1 MPAGGGTRRGGRQG
15 ADSERFVRGARRRAR
30 ESRWPATPVHPRGP
44 ASPLARDPGEA
55 KEPPKFPPVLLDLA
69 VVVPE
74 AAEAAEVT
82 ELARA
87 AGGSALAEVRIFDV
101 YRGEQAGPGRKSL
114 ALSLTFLRPD
124 RTLTQDEAVAARDAI
139 AAALRARLGAEVRA

>member
-1 MPAGGGTRRGGRQG
+1 MVAAELELGRLL
-15 ADSERFVRGARRRAR
+15 E
-30 ESRWPATPVHPRGP
+30 
-44 ASPLARDPGEA
+44 LARDPGAA

-74 AAEAAEVT
+74 AVEAAEII

-87 AGGSALAEVRIFDV
+87 AGGPALAEVRIFDV
-101 YRGEQAGPGRKSL
+101 YRGEQAGAGRKSL

-139 AAALRARLGAEVRA
+139 AAALRARLGAEVRE